1 MVLSHTCPLKY
12 EPTEMFLPMIDQSSV
27 DNSTEAWLD
36 RIEDRIHYKAWFCG
50 HWHTDKRIDKMHFL
64 FHSFESDESLMETD
78 PV

>member
-1 MVLSHTCPLKY
+1 
-12 EPTEMFLPMIDQSSV
+12 MFLPMIDQSSV